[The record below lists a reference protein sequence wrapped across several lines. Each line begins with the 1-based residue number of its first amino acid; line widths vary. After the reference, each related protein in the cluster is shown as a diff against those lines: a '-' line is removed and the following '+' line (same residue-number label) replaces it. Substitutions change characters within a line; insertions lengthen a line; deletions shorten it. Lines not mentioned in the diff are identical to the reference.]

1 MLTGIALG
9 YLVIV
14 LLVAFVIFV
23 YFRRALIYMFDIK
36 RDIDADMTDRINNIT
51 LVKSSGTEVEEIQR
65 NVAENAV
72 YSKKGNKQVILSVTL
87 NTWIFIADSFL
98 STIILL
104 IAIGKYQTDSSQL
117 ASILVTFLP
126 NLSMLSL
133 PIIMMIK
140 TLRAAARAANCAD
153 RIGQLTEPKPQILP
167 NIEGKKVDEIRNIVF
182 EEVSFAYPQ
191 DLNNIII
198 PPTTFTLEEGKSYAF
213 VGETG
218 SGKSTIG
225 RLLLRLYDPTTG
237 KVLINGVDDLKSLNL
252 PDYLAKVGYVEQ
264 NPQMFYGNFW
274 ENISYGIF
282 NASKEAIIAAAKKA
296 NLHDFIMSLP
306 EAYETILGERGFL
319 LSGGQKQRLVIAR
332 IFLKDPDLVILDEA
346 TSALDNIVEK
356 KSKPN

>member
-1 MLTGIALG
+1 
-9 YLVIV
+9 
-14 LLVAFVIFV
+14 
-23 YFRRALIYMFDIK
+23 
-36 RDIDADMTDRINNIT
+36 
-51 LVKSSGTEVEEIQR
+51 
-65 NVAENAV
+65 
-72 YSKKGNKQVILSVTL
+72 
-87 NTWIFIADSFL
+87 
-98 STIILL
+98 LL
-104 IAIGKYQTDSSQL
+104 IAIGKYQSNPDQL

-133 PIIMMIK
+133 PIIMMIQ

-198 PPTTFTLEEGKSYAF
+198 PSTTFTLEEGKSYAF

-237 KVLINGVDDLKSLNL
+237 KVLINGTDDLKSLNL

-264 NPQMFYGNFW
+264 NPQMFYGNF
-274 ENISYGIF
+274 
-282 NASKEAIIAAAKKA
+282 
-296 NLHDFIMSLP
+296 
-306 EAYETILGERGFL
+306 
-319 LSGGQKQRLVIAR
+319 
-332 IFLKDPDLVILDEA
+332 
-346 TSALDNIVEK
+346 
-356 KSKPN
+356 